1 MPLSVRVR
9 ALERISSRVALC
21 AAATFLKPHHPWKC
35 RYCYGEQLCVCVCA
49 CAKLVFLNSEVCR
62 VWRVFLDQK
71 RNRPLLHSDNFVRA
85 RSHLSRP
92 LVCRVIQ
99 QFNISYFILST
110 DTELELEPSVG
121 SNFAPTII
129 RWTYRRSP
137 LQLCI
142 KVVAE
147 RVA

>member
-1 MPLSVRVR
+1 M
-9 ALERISSRVALC
+9 
-21 AAATFLKPHHPWKC
+21 C
-35 RYCYGEQLCVCVCA
+35 RRPTTHETLASKYFVCVCVCV
-49 CAKLVFLNSEVCR
+49 CECVRVRSKLVFLNAEVCR
-62 VWRVFLDQK
+62 VWRVFLDQL
-71 RNRPLLHSDNFVRA
+71 RNRSVLHSDNFVRA

-110 DTELELEPSVG
+110 GTELELEPSVG
-121 SNFAPTII
+121 SNFAPAII
-129 RWTYRRSP
+129 RWTSRRSP